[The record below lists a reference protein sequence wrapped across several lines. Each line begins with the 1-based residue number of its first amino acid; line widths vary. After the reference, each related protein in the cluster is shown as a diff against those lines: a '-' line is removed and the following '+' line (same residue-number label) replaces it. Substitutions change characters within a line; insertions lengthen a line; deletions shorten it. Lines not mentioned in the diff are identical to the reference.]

1 MREYVLKKFM
11 SMLVTMFVIV
21 SATFFLM
28 KALPGDPFTEEKA
41 IPKEILDALHHHY
54 GLDKPLH
61 TQYLTYLKSVAM
73 WDLGPSFKYK
83 GRTVNQ
89 IINSGFPVSLTLG
102 LEALFL
108 ALSMGITL
116 GVIASLH
123 QNKWQDHSAMLVA
136 IIGISVPSFILA
148 SILQYIFA
156 LQLDLF
162 PVARWG
168 TFMHS
173 VLPAV
178 SLSLLPTA
186 FIARLT
192 RSNMLE
198 ILQQDYIKTAKAKGL
213 SKWTVVTRHAVPN
226 ALLPVFTYLG
236 LLAANILSGS
246 FVVEKIF
253 GIPGLGQWFVTS
265 IQNRD
270 YTVIMGTTVFY
281 SILLLASVF
290 IVDVLYGYLDP
301 RIKIQSTES

>member
-1 MREYVLKKFM
+1 M

-41 IPKEILDALHHHY
+41 IPKEILESLNKHY
-54 GLDKPLH
+54 GLDKPIH
-61 TQYLTYLKSVAM
+61 IQYLTYLKSVAM

-83 GRTVNQ
+83 GRSVNQ
-89 IINSGFPVSLTLG
+89 IINSGFPVSLILG

-108 ALSMGITL
+108 ALSMGISL
-116 GVIASLH
+116 GVLASLH
-123 QNKWQDHSAMLVA
+123 QNKWQDHTAMLVA

-148 SILQYIFA
+148 SLLQYVFA
-156 LQLDLF
+156 LQLHIF
-162 PVARWG
+162 PIARWG

-178 SLSLLPTA
+178 SLALLPTA

-213 SKWTVVTRHAVPN
+213 SQWTVVTHHAVPN
-226 ALLPVFTYLG
+226 ALLPVLTYLG
-236 LLAANILSGS
+236 PLAANILSGS

-290 IVDVLYGYLDP
+290 VIDVLYGYLDP
-301 RIKIQSTES
+301 RIKIQNTES